1 MVIKDIFISTKLA
14 EWKILEFIPTR
25 QLEVLKTKPRRT
37 TSFISFATGSVL
49 VTKRLEFQW
58 PQNKRKHNLGIYV
71 KTRTLQRAHP
81 QKKNRLQ
88 KRNLSARK
96 ER

>member
-14 EWKILEFIPTR
+14 EWKILEFVPTR
-25 QLEVLKTKPRRT
+25 QLEVLKNKPRRT
-37 TSFISFATGSVL
+37 TSFISLATGSVL

-58 PQNKRKHNLGIYV
+58 SQKNRKHNLGIYV
-71 KTRTLQRAHP
+71 RTRTLQRPHP